1 MSSDTRIVKIWD
13 ALSGDNFTNIEPAE
27 GGDINDVCLWPDS
40 GLIMV
45 ASDAP
50 KVLST
55 HTQHSQSSPL
65 YYLHISRSLRR

>member
-1 MSSDTRIVKIWD
+1 MSTDTRIVKIWD
-13 ALSGDNFTNIEPAE
+13 ASSGENFTNIEPAE

-50 KVLST
+50 KVNRGERGLG
-55 HTQHSQSSPL
+55 
-65 YYLHISRSLRR
+65 IRS